1 MIKLFLAS
9 PCCMELNLAKIEKVP
24 EEAMKRVC
32 GSPLPL

>member
-24 EEAMKRVC
+24 EKAMKGFAAAC
-32 GSPLPL
+32 AD